1 MQELF
6 KHTRFTMRKGLL
18 SKAECH
24 WYAQAQTIMGNKGNV
39 SDRIHKWLN
48 NIYT

>member
-1 MQELF
+1 MRELF
-6 KHTRFTMRKGLL
+6 KHTGFTMRKGLL
-18 SKAECH
+18 SKAECY
-24 WYAQAQTIMGNKGNV
+24 WYAQEQTIMGNIGNL